1 MTMKRSYFILS
12 VAVAALFAGAC
23 TNEIEDV
30 FPQTAAQRLNE
41 AEQECLDLLLSSE
54 NGWFIQYYP
63 SSGREYGGFSFSARF
78 DDEGNVT
85 MTSELAADPAVT
97 ATSHYSINT
106 STSVTLTFDTYNS
119 YFHSLSDPDIYGTN
133 ALGGDFEFAFESGDE
148 SRIVFRAIKTG
159 NRIVFTALDDNTDVV
174 AAISNVLDMKNQ
186 YFMSYTLGEGIEME
200 CDPNGYNCLYYTPDP
215 ENPYDV
221 RDVPFS
227 YSVDGLTFYDP
238 VDAGGVEV
246 QDFVWNGET
255 ERYVSRE
262 DPSVE
267 LVGVRNPMYMAY
279 EDYLGTYNLMSGT
292 SAVMEVTL
300 EPDVEGSTYTMN
312 GFFGFSPT
320 VTWTPSGYLTLMA
333 QYLGP
338 YGSNYAW
345 LCPWGLDFDA
355 GTGSFTWSTSVG
367 FNLVNSGTDP
377 DNLVLTAEGN
387 SDVAG
392 VTANSILVALFSS
405 QTPSSSSFTQQRV
418 DDVAPF
424 TGLVK
429 TN

>member
-1 MTMKRSYFILS
+1 MKRSYFILS

-174 AAISNVLDMKNQ
+174 AAISNVLDMKNDNITAILPGGSTDKDLTILKRS
-186 YFMSYTLGEGIEME
+186 SYL
-200 CDPNGYNCLYYTPDP
+200 DYNG
-215 ENPYDV
+215 
-221 RDVPFS
+221 
-227 YSVDGLTFYDP
+227 
-238 VDAGGVEV
+238 
-246 QDFVWNGET
+246 Q
-255 ERYVSRE
+255 
-262 DPSVE
+262 
-267 LVGVRNPMYMAY
+267 
-279 EDYLGTYNLMSGT
+279 
-292 SAVMEVTL
+292 
-300 EPDVEGSTYTMN
+300 VEGTVSVTGATLNKSNQIN
-312 GFFGFSPT
+312 GRVLSDGSVVNEDGQLSGELIDGDIVINNEDKFVGYVMLDGSVKSKDGAKIGRLLSKELAIDDKNNILGRVFKIGAT
-320 VTWTPSGYLTLMA
+320 VLNNKGEYIGRVTSEGKVLNKKGENIGYIKNNGSYIDLDKKVSGY
-333 QYLGP
+333 
-338 YGSNYAW
+338 
-345 LCPWGLDFDA
+345 
-355 GTGSFTWSTSVG
+355 
-367 FNLVNSGTDP
+367 
-377 DNLVLTAEGN
+377 VLQE
-387 SDVAG
+387 VAK
-392 VTANSILVALFSS
+392 N
-405 QTPSSSSFTQQRV
+405 RR
-418 DDVAPF
+418 
-424 TGLVK
+424 
-429 TN
+429 N